1 MFFIFLFSA
10 GRRRNKIFD
19 LAYEFDWSI
28 PFQEPYLSMMLTG
41 IKLTLLL
48 LVTTTFTS
56 LVLGTILAVMRVS
69 RIKTLRVLGTIYVE
83 ICRNIPGLF
92 WVLFFYFVFPEI
104 LPSDWGYSLNHYVH
118 YPVVAGIIGLTVDNS
133 SYVSDILRSG
143 RITIPHGQREAAM
156 SSGLGRVQQWIYV
169 ILPQMYRAAL
179 PPLGTRMVHNFKNT
193 SLCMAITAPELTW
206 ATQQIESL
214 TFRGI
219 EATAIATGFYI
230 LLAGV
235 MVSIII
241 LLEKLLRI
249 DASSI
254 TQSRA

>member
-1 MFFIFLFSA
+1 
-10 GRRRNKIFD
+10 
-19 LAYEFDWSI
+19 
-28 PFQEPYLSMMLTG
+28 
-41 IKLTLLL
+41 
-48 LVTTTFTS
+48 
-56 LVLGTILAVMRVS
+56 MRVS
-69 RIKTLRVLGTIYVE
+69 RITFLRMLGTLYVE

-92 WVLFFYFVFPEI
+92 WVLFFYFVFPEM
-104 LPSDWGYSLNHYVH
+104 LPSAWGDALNQYIH
-118 YPVVAGIIGLTVDNS
+118 YPVLAGIIGLTVDNS

-143 RITIPHGQREAAM
+143 KITIPHGQREAAI
-156 SSGLGRVQQWIYV
+156 STGLGRVQQWFYI

-230 LLAGV
+230 ILAGV

-241 LLEKLLRI
+241 MLEKILRI
-249 DASSI
+249 DVSSI